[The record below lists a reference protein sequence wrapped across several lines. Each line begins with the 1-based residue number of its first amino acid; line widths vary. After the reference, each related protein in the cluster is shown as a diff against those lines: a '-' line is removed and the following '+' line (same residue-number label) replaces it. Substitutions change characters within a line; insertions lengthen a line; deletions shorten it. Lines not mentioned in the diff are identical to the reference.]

1 MSKKEELFQLPER
14 TVVVK
19 FIPRQ
24 ISLAPDADK
33 SHVAYGGMLDNAI
46 QRFYT
51 PLQRNGSI
59 KSVLTND
66 EKEHL
71 EKITGLNLSIYS
83 DYWSEKNVLLRKD
96 DTGNQLHLN
105 NPEDYISY
113 KILLAYTKKSIAPSW
128 ADRNRLI
135 DYKFA
140 LTEAN
145 EVTEVNNKSFNIKKD
160 AFKAYAKYENNYGV
174 LLNTLRLLANKPV
187 SDNTAIST
195 LQREISNYVDNEPAK
210 FLSVVLDANFETKAL
225 LNEAVAQGIVN
236 KTGNR
241 YVTADGLE
249 LCNSGEIPIFTNAV
263 AYLDAPK
270 NQDVRSIIEAKLAK
284 KKK

>member
-1 MSKKEELFQLPER
+1 MSKKEDFTLPAR

-46 QRFYT
+46 QRFYV
-51 PLQRNGSI
+51 PLQRNGTI
-59 KSVLTND
+59 KNVLTTE
-66 EKEHL
+66 EKEYL
-71 EKITGLNLSIYS
+71 EDKTGLNLSVYS
-83 DYWSEKNVLLRKD
+83 DYWFEKNVLLRKD
-96 DTGNQLHLN
+96 ENGNKLRLD

-128 ADRNRLI
+128 ADRNKLI
-135 DYKFA
+135 DFKFA
-140 LTEAN
+140 LTEEN
-145 EVTEVNNKSFNIKKD
+145 EVTEADNKTFSIKKE
-160 AFKAYAKYENNYGV
+160 AFKAYGKYENNHTV
-174 LLNTLRLLANKPV
+174 LLGTLRLLENKPV
-187 SDNTAIST
+187 SENTSISV
-195 LQREISNYVDNEPAK
+195 LQREISKYVDNEPAK

-225 LNEAVAQGIVN
+225 LNEAVAQGVVV

-249 LCNSGEIPIFTNAV
+249 LCNSGEIPVFTTAV
-263 AYLDAPK
+263 SYLDAPK
-270 NQDVRSIIEAKLAK
+270 NQDVRSIIEAKLSK
-284 KKK
+284 KKGK